1 MIACGGPGGLMTCII
16 PCSLLKGW
24 EWDAPVLRLGDVGLG
39 SSPVSITFD
48 VESYPYG
55 GDFTSPC
62 VPNHHPRAPKIMG
75 LIIIRAD

>member
-1 MIACGGPGGLMTCII
+1 
-16 PCSLLKGW
+16 
-24 EWDAPVLRLGDVGLG
+24 VLRLGGVGLG

-62 VPNHHPRAPKIMG
+62 VPNHHPRAPYYG
-75 LIIIRAD
+75 CG